1 MLSLPPARAF
11 AAELSRSKAVFLVWP
26 VWTPGKGLPD
36 GKRQRDVLHGPG
48 AFWKAIGPPS
58 IVNVV
63 TAAVRSS
70 AAVLR
75 GIIGNTEVEMMLDS
89 GSTVSLIQ
97 ECIATRL
104 PAVKQLQASNGL
116 QLASAAGETIPV
128 VGRVVLPVQVGGVCA
143 EHPMIVVRSLITQ
156 VILGMDFLQKHGLV
170 LDFTTMPVNITAHAR
185 GSGDDS
191 QRQELQSI
199 VQSARKVKAK
209 VCAVEA
215 KIQPTE
221 QVIDDCAIPQFSA
234 TPSSYFELPQCS
246 TTSFFPIL
254 EKYKDLFRTS
264 PGHTNL
270 VEHFIPMSGT
280 PVKVP
285 PSRIPANYRAEVVHQ
300 IQTML
305 EEGII
310 EESSSPWMAP
320 AVFVRKKTGE
330 IRLCVDYQELNK
342 KTAKDADPLP
352 RPDEVQD

>member
-1 MLSLPPARAF
+1 MLAPTRAF
-11 AAELSRSKAVFLVWP
+11 ATELSRSKAVFLVWP
-26 VWTPGKGLPD
+26 FWTPGKGLPV
-36 GKRQRDVLHGPG
+36 GKQQRDVPHGPG
-48 AFWKAIGPPS
+48 VFRKAIGPPS
-58 IVNVV
+58 VVNVV

-97 ECIATRL
+97 ERIATSL

-128 VGRVVLPVQVGGVCA
+128 VGRVVVPVQVGVVCA

-234 TPSSYFELPQCS
+234 TPLGILQQWSI
-246 TTSFFPIL
+246 TSL
-254 EKYKDLFRTS
+254 
-264 PGHTNL
+264 
-270 VEHFIPMSGT
+270 
-280 PVKVP
+280 
-285 PSRIPANYRAEVVHQ
+285 
-300 IQTML
+300 
-305 EEGII
+305 
-310 EESSSPWMAP
+310 
-320 AVFVRKKTGE
+320 
-330 IRLCVDYQELNK
+330 
-342 KTAKDADPLP
+342 
-352 RPDEVQD
+352 